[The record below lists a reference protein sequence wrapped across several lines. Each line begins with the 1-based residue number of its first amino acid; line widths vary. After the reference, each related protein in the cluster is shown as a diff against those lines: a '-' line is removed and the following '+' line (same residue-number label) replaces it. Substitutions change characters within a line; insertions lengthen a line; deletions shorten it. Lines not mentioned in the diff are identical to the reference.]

1 MCLHSGICGQINF
14 QEVIKKAKIIVL
26 GIALFLA
33 GYVRE
38 FVFES
43 INSRLGALSTQKF
56 SFELTSFLSVLNS
69 WSYSSLYIFKYF
81 LTFLFAAIFLALSL
95 ILVKIIFN
103 KREYLKITVIFFAAI
118 FSLSFLLF
126 GIGYITGFLA
136 QGYTVSR
143 YIIEFIESPLAPFF
157 LISAM
162 HLYNK
167 NAS

>member
-1 MCLHSGICGQINF
+1 MLFGTSGQTNF
-14 QEVIKKAKIIVL
+14 QVVLKKAKIIVL

-33 GYVRE
+33 GYLRE

-43 INSRLGALSTQKF
+43 INSRLGSILHEDYL
-56 SFELTSFLSVLNS
+56 FELTSFLSVFNS
-69 WSYSSLYIFKYF
+69 WSYNSLYIFKYF
-81 LTFLFAAIFLALSL
+81 LTFLFAAIFMGLSL
-95 ILVKIIFN
+95 ILVKIIFD
-103 KREYLKITVIFFAAI
+103 KKEYLKITILFFSSI

-136 QGYTVSR
+136 QGYTLSR

-167 NAS
+167 NTT